1 MYIITLIGV
10 KKNTGMISLRS
21 SVTLKILGYMF
32 LNSGEG
38 LYANEL
44 SRKLSVDKRNLVK
57 KLNEMEAEGILR
69 SVRKGNMRL
78 YLLDREY
85 PLFKELKNIVLK
97 TSGLE
102 ERLKEIIRL
111 VPGIDRIYVF
121 GSYAQGKLRGHSDI
135 DILAVGEHSVLQLQ
149 EHLVALQ
156 AYLDREIN
164 SVSMGRNEFEKRHE
178 ERDPFLSNVLGSKHI
193 EITG

>member
-1 MYIITLIGV
+1 
-10 KKNTGMISLRS
+10 MISLRS